1 VESQEEV
8 GTLAQQPM
16 ALGYFVSTAKTG
28 KMPQWFWASC
38 PHLENANPAFLK
50 NALHLHSPSIQ
61 NSDDLLQQQSQ
72 ITVHPLDSTYTTDV
86 LRSVHGTFHLL
97 KCFEISL
104 TQLSQSIFKMY
115 SFSFLTIKLSWLL
128 QVCAG
133 RLQRSLVARAGPRH
147 ERPPVL
153 SAGACASA
161 DAAVPHLLCPRLGC
175 CR

>member
-86 LRSVHGTFHLL
+86 LRSVHRTLFYFN
-97 KCFEISL
+97 KCFEISSH
-104 TQLSQSIFKMY
+104 QCVNVNDVNFA
-115 SFSFLTIKLSWLL
+115 FLTKNCHECCRFVLEGYNALSWLAL
-128 QVCAG
+128 DHDTKDRLSCLPVHVQVLMQLYHTYSA
-133 RLQRSLVARAGPRH
+133 LV
-147 ERPPVL
+147 
-153 SAGACASA
+153 
-161 DAAVPHLLCPRLGC
+161 
-175 CR
+175 